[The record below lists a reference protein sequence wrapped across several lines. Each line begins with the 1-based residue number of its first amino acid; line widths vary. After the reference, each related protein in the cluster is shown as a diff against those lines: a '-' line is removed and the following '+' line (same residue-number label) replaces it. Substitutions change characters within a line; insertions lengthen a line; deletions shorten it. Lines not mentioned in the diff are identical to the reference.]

1 MRWWLGRERHTADNV
16 SMGKGF
22 AQKVLARADG
32 MIAISESIRA
42 DSVRI
47 LGLKPERIE
56 VIYPGVAEP
65 FFGAASVKRAKPYI
79 LFVGTIE
86 PRKNLN
92 LLLDAYQEL
101 PPSLREEYDLVVAGS
116 PGW

>member
-32 MIAISESIRA
+32 MIAISESTRA
-42 DSVRI
+42 DTVRI

-65 FFGAASVKRAKPYI
+65 FFAAAPVRRAKPYI
-79 LFVGTIE
+79 PFVGTVE
-86 PRKNLN
+86 PRKNLSP
-92 LLLDAYQEL
+92 LLHPHRRPPPPL
-101 PPSLREEYDLVVAGS
+101 PDDHYPLT
-116 PGW
+116 P